1 MFFPHRSISRVILVN
16 STLIWL
22 SWLGLR
28 LLALLA
34 GFGFNTDL
42 LSSLWIVVL
51 TTGLAVF
58 DVRRRSRHVMLENL
72 GVSGVSVGVV
82 AACPP
87 ILLESI
93 LLVVSRT

>member
-16 STLIWL
+16 ATLIWL
-22 SWLGLR
+22 GSLGLR
-28 LLALLA
+28 LLAQLA
-34 GFGFNTDL
+34 GFVYNPDL

-58 DVRRRSRHVMLENL
+58 DVRRRSGHVMIENL

-93 LLVVSRT
+93 WQVVSRT